1 VAYTLVHRD
10 DPSVETVR
18 GAFKKIR
25 RAIGTTA
32 FGLNEI
38 TLPPGTSGLE
48 HDESNTGHEEVY
60 AVLDGHGT
68 MTIDGEEV
76 AVRAGDYLR
85 IDADATRKITAGD
98 DGIRFIVVGAKPQPD
113 YDGRETL

>member
-1 VAYTLVHRD
+1 MGYTLVHRE

-32 FGLNEI
+32 FGVNEI
-38 TLPPGTSGLE
+38 TLPPGLSGLE
-48 HDESNTGHEEVY
+48 HDEVNTGHEEVY
-60 AVLDGHGT
+60 AIVDGGGT
-68 MTIDGEEV
+68 MTIDGEDV
-76 AVRAGDYLR
+76 VVKTGDYLR
-85 IDADATRKITAGD
+85 VDADATRQITAGE
-98 DGIRFIVVGAKPQPD
+98 DGVRFIVVGAKPQPE